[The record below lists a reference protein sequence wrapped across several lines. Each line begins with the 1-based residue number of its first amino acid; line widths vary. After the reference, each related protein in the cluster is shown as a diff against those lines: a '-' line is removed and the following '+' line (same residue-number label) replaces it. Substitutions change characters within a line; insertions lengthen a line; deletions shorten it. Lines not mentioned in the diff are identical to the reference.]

1 MIKSFSKLLENA
13 QGRSEFV
20 IVVVC
25 DIRGF
30 SSFSTIHES
39 PDIAMFIKRFYLQ
52 LITKYFAK
60 AAFVKPTGD
69 GLLMVFKYS
78 EKTLY
83 EVTDYVFKNCFAAI
97 NEFPDLFNSD
107 PMINFKT
114 PTKLGF
120 GISRGPACCLYS
132 GRSTIDYSGNLLN
145 LASRLNDL
153 ARPMGIVVD
162 GGFLIDVIPEA
173 LRPEFYS
180 KQVFVRSIAEDS
192 AIDVFCSNHVE
203 LPSHALYP
211 IAIDSWELLE
221 KNMTLKDL
229 YKWKGV
235 KYNIDLPA
243 DLQAP
248 DKFKVDLV
256 YPNTKIK
263 DGIFW
268 NKCQNVEFYK
278 DARGAH
284 IRIDVDEALGLL
296 EKKKLRQTANV
307 SLRVHYVPK
316 NSSSSKKA

>member
-1 MIKSFSKLLENA
+1 MIKSFSKQLGNA
-13 QGRSEFV
+13 QGKSEFV

-52 LITKYFAK
+52 LINKYFSE

-69 GLLMVFKYS
+69 GLLMIFKYS
-78 EKTLY
+78 EINLH
-83 EVTDYVFKNCFAAI
+83 EVSNYVFKNCIAAI
-97 NEFPDLFNSD
+97 DDFPNLFNSD

-132 GRSTIDYSGNLLN
+132 GRTTIDYSGNLLN

-162 GGFLIDVIPEA
+162 GGFLIDVIPEV
-173 LRPEFYS
+173 LRSLFS
-180 KQVFVRSIAEDS
+180 SQQVFVRSIAEES
-192 AIDVFCSNHVE
+192 AIDVFCSNHVK

-211 IAIDSWELLE
+211 IAIESWELLE
-221 KNMTLKDL
+221 KSMTLKSL
-229 YKWKGV
+229 CSWKGI

-248 DKFKVDLV
+248 DKFKVEVV
-256 YPNTKIK
+256 YPNAKIK
-263 DGIFW
+263 GATFW
-268 NKCQNVEFYK
+268 NKCSKADFYK

-284 IRIDVDEALGLL
+284 IRVDVDEAIGILA
-296 EKKKLRQTANV
+296 KIKLKQTDKI
-307 SLRVHYVPK
+307 SFRIQYVPK
-316 NSSSSKKA
+316 EPNTFYTA